1 MIRDLLALL
10 RLPPQFDDCSF
21 PWRFSVGLASL
32 KERPEA
38 SQYVVAHI
46 DDTED
51 EEKKHEE
58 PEGGWSQRLRSDTHT
73 HTQVEAKTG
82 CVLKFHDPG
91 KSTTG
96 WRGSYFLVSE
106 EKATCQLSDGS

>member
-1 MIRDLLALL
+1 MLCPPVIRDLLALL

-73 HTQVEAKTG
+73 HTSG
-82 CVLKFHDPG
+82 G
-91 KSTTG
+91 
-96 WRGSYFLVSE
+96 
-106 EKATCQLSDGS
+106 